1 MHVQLIANL
10 TLRPVIR
17 LSWVSEVLNSNDAL
31 ALITP
36 IIWLEGRAIDK
47 LGDVPK
53 SCKAAHHLSI
63 PSNSFIPRW
72 ISSSSFARSARIS
85 LGARCSIISCTTSL

>member
-1 MHVQLIANL
+1 MHVQFIGNL

-17 LSWVSEVLNSNDAL
+17 LSWVSEILNSNDAL

-47 LGDVPK
+47 FGKFPK
-53 SCKAAHHLSI
+53 SCKAAPHFSI

-72 ISSSSFARSARIS
+72 ISSSSLTRSARIS
-85 LGARCSIISCTTSL
+85 FGARWSIASCTTSL